1 MRVFITGA
9 SGFIGRNLAEY
20 YKDHDV
26 IEYKRGEP
34 LFDCLLIENPDVIIN
49 CAAEIYN
56 PDLMWEANIGI
67 TATCLGYL
75 KGCKDKKM
83 IQIGSSSEYGP
94 MPRASSETDRIN
106 PVDMYQATKGMAT
119 ILCQGTARTYDLD
132 VKIARPYSVYGKYEK
147 PHRLFPRLWRAY
159 QLNQHMT
166 LYDGEHDFIYIDDFV
181 RGIDILVNSSSK
193 NPGDIINFG
202 SGVQH
207 SNVEVWNMFDQ
218 ITHRTAPVKH
228 VQGMIKNFETEV
240 WKCDTTY
247 AREEYGFECKYDLEA
262 GIRDFLA
269 TAYFDK
275 D

>member
-1 MRVFITGA
+1 MKIFITGA
-9 SGFIGRNLAEY
+9 TGFIGRNLVEY

-34 LFDCLLIENPDVIIN
+34 LFDCLLMANPDVIIN

-75 KGCKDKKM
+75 KGCKNKKM

-119 ILCQGTARTYDLD
+119 ILCQGAARTYDLD

-147 PHRLFPRLWRAY
+147 PHRLFPRLWKAFVLD
-159 QLNQHMT
+159 QPMK
-166 LYDGEHDFIYIDDFV
+166 LYDGYHDFIFIDDFV
-181 RGIDILVNSSSK
+181 RGIDILLNSTNSPS
-193 NPGDIINFG
+193 GDIVNFG
-202 SGVQH
+202 SGIQY
-207 SNVEVWNMFDQ
+207 SNFEVLQVFEK
-218 ITHRTAPVKH
+218 ITGKTAPIEL
-228 VQGMIKNFETEV
+228 IKNMAKSFETEI
-240 WKCDTTY
+240 WCCDTWY
-247 AREEYGFECKYDLEA
+247 AANQYNFKTEYSLEF
-262 GIRDFLA
+262 GISKFLE
-269 TAYFDK
+269 TASYNK
-275 D
+275 E